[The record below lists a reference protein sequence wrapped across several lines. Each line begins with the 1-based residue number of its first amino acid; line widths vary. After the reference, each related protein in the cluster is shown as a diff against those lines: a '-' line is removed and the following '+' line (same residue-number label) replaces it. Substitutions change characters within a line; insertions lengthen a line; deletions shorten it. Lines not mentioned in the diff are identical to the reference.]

1 MSLPP
6 TPHEPPAPSES
17 SWTSSVNR
25 AVVAQFAPPGKY
37 ERSRGFYSTFPGVS
51 LPNAFAVQTAET
63 TDVWIGDSG
72 ASRHMTND
80 ASQMYDARPRSPDE
94 AEITIS
100 DGTRRRVKQI
110 GKINLG
116 FHGRTDEPITLCDV
130 SYVPGSGFNYFS
142 FRKARETHIV
152 ILDAVRSHNVGNN
165 LTFPR
170 VKSGSYL
177 LACRLRPGTVGAKRR
192 TALALASQIS

>member
-1 MSLPP
+1 M
-6 TPHEPPAPSES
+6 
-17 SWTSSVNR
+17 V
-25 AVVAQFAPPGKY
+25 QFAPLGKY
-37 ERSRGFYSTFPGVS
+37 ERPRGVYCTFSGIS
-51 LPNAFAVQTAET
+51 LPNAFVVQTAEK

-72 ASRHMTND
+72 TSSHMTND
-80 ASQMYDARPRSPDE
+80 ATKMYDVRPPCPDE
-94 AEITIS
+94 AKITIS

-110 GKINLG
+110 GNIDVV

-130 SYVPGSGFNYFS
+130 SLCTWFS
-142 FRKARETHIV
+142 SFQKAQKTHIV